1 MIMKN
6 LKMLIEQTCKSIDF
20 SGVVSIQKGQ
30 EVLFQSAYGLS
41 NRSDKIN
48 NKMDTRFG
56 IASGCKIFTAVAIS
70 QLVEK
75 GVLSFETRLKDCL
88 PITFSNF
95 DENITVH
102 QLLTHTS
109 GIPDYFDEAVMDDFA
124 DLWKERPMYT
134 IERLHDFLPM
144 FQHNEMMFTP
154 GEKFHYNNAGYI
166 LLGLIVE
173 QQSGLPFTEYVEKNI
188 FVRCSME
195 GSGYF
200 ELHSLPAQ
208 TALGYIDNEDGTW
221 KTNIYSIPVKGGSD
235 GGAFITAADMVKF
248 WQSLLRFQLLSEQ
261 LTNMLLAP
269 HVVVEEDDCYGY
281 GVWVAKKKNEIFKYH
296 VMGYDP
302 GVSFHSAF
310 YPSNELTVVIPSN
323 KSEGA
328 YDVMKTIENALTS

>member
-154 GEKFHYNNAGYI
+154 GEKFHYNNAGFI
-166 LLGLIVE
+166 VLGLIVE
-173 QQSGLPFTEYVEKNI
+173 EVSRVSFTDYVQKNI
-188 FVRCSME
+188 FDRCGME
-195 GSGYF
+195 KSGYF
-200 ELHSLPAQ
+200 SLNHLPWN
-208 TALGYIDNEDGTW
+208 TAIGYIDEQDGNW
-221 KTNIYSIPVKGGSD
+221 KSNIYSIPIKGGAD
-235 GGAFITAADMVKF
+235 GGAFITASEMERF
-248 WQSLLRFQLLSEQ
+248 WERLLNNKLLNEEFTIKL
-261 LTNMLLAP
+261 LTP
-269 HVVVEEDDCYGY
+269 HIFEDEESYYGY
-281 GVWVAKKKNEIFKYH
+281 GVWISKKNGEIYKYH

-302 GVSFHSAF
+302 GVSFHSGY
-310 YPSNELTVVIPSN
+310 YPRQESAITVLCN
-323 KSEGA
+323 KSYGA
-328 YDVMKTIENALTS
+328 YDIVELVEGNLK